1 MTPVPDA
8 PLLVLFNAGAGRHA
22 EEDAAQPIRAVL
34 EEEAFDGLNASAPD
48 EEFAIAASTAP
59 VEEPGEEA

>member
-34 EEEAFDGLNASAPD
+34 EASGRAFRLIPLQPGRSLPQQ
-48 EEFAIAASTAP
+48 IRAAVQQAC
-59 VEEPGEEA
+59 E